1 MATAII
7 NLNNNIDSGQIIISF
22 YVDHDEIV
30 IVSVNN
36 ILAEDLCCGYYNRIK
51 KILAGR
57 LNDIKKA

>member
-7 NLNNNIDSGQIIISF
+7 NLNNNIDSGQIIINF

-36 ILAEDLCCGYYNRIK
+36 ILAEDLQGGYYNRIK

-57 LNDIKKA
+57 LNDTKKA